1 MLRGWLGVQKS
12 VLLFIPLKTQGPILL
27 FTFFTASKPL
37 LSKLIWNL
45 PTGQF
50 CWVFSISSFHLPSV
64 QFSCS
69 VMSDSLRPYGLRHAR
84 PPCPSPTPGACSNS
98 CPLSRWCHPTVSFSV
113 VPFSSR
119 LQLPYTPAT
128 SLSEN
133 GPIRPIFRVYFI
145 WQFAKQGRAHSH
157 YMRQVAFLEQTGSER
172 ARTLPPVYSKWQ
184 AKPGLEPSCSDKVK
198 LIKGQDLMHD
208 SAQVTPDTG
217 SLLSLIPGAN
227 HISFLFV
234 FFLFW
239 PVSLSHASIASI
251 LWPRF

>member
-98 CPLSRWCHPTVSFSV
+98 CPLSRWCDPTISSSV
-113 VPFSSR
+113 VPFSSCLQSFPGSGYFLVSPLPQVAKILE
-119 LQLPYTPAT
+119 LQLQHQ
-128 SLSEN
+128 SFQW
-133 GPIRPIFRVYFI
+133 IFRI
-145 WQFAKQGRAHSH
+145 
-157 YMRQVAFLEQTGSER
+157 
-172 ARTLPPVYSKWQ
+172 
-184 AKPGLEPSCSDKVK
+184 D
-198 LIKGQDLMHD
+198 
-208 SAQVTPDTG
+208 
-217 SLLSLIPGAN
+217 
-227 HISFLFV
+227 
-234 FFLFW
+234 
-239 PVSLSHASIASI
+239 I
-251 LWPRF
+251 L